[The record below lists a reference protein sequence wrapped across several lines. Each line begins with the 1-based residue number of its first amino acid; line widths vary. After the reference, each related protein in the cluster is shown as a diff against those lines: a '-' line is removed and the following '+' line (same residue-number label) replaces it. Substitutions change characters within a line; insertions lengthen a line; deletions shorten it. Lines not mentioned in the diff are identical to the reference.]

1 MISRL
6 QYEYEGLS
14 DIPKEIKATNLVYN
28 IIISESEAKDLVFEI
43 EEDIRDLI
51 KDIVL

>member
-1 MISRL
+1 MITRL
-6 QYEYEGLS
+6 QYEYKDLNDKPET
-14 DIPKEIKATNLVYN
+14 DITNLRYN
-28 IIISESEAKDLVFEI
+28 IRISESESKDLVFEM